1 MIDMPKLTGI
11 RLVLVILGVALLP
24 GLASAAAAIAT
35 RPAVAE
41 KREPDDQRIALSRQI
56 ADRYGLTLADRTA
69 VWTLDEVISVKAAL
83 DQIADRLAG
92 IANRD
97 VHQILKGL
105 LENTALYRDRA
116 CNDNIAYTISG
127 TVSVY
132 DEWAEYDEA
141 GRAFYL
147 AHELGHVLD
156 AHGSPLHLIVGEVSS
171 VFAHNVGAYVDD
183 DGVYHLGRY
192 FPLQRTPD
200 RYRHRSDSAAED
212 WAESFATV
220 VVPEFE
226 AEWRNIGALRISEVR
241 RIVGLWIT
249 QASAEIRARSH

>member
-1 MIDMPKLTGI
+1 MHRLIGI
-11 RLVLVILGVALLP
+11 KRMLVILGLAVLP
-24 GLASAAAAIAT
+24 LLASAAAAVAT
-35 RPAVAE
+35 APIVAE
-41 KREPDDQRIALSRQI
+41 PYEPDDQRIALIQQI
-56 ADRYGLTLADRTA
+56 NDQYGLTLADRTA
-69 VWTLDEVISVKAAL
+69 EWTLGEVMSVKAAL
-83 DQIADRLAG
+83 DEIADRLAE
-92 IANRD
+92 IAYRD
-97 VHQILKGL
+97 VPHILKGL

-116 CNDNIAYTISG
+116 YNGNIAYAVGG

-132 DEWAEYDEA
+132 DKWAEYDET

-156 AHGSPLHLIVGEVSS
+156 VHGSPLQLILGEVSS
-171 VFAHNVGAYVDD
+171 VFAHNVGAYVDA

-200 RYRHRSDSAAED
+200 RIRHRSDSSAED

-226 AEWRNIGALRISEVR
+226 ARWRNIGALRNSEVR
-241 RIVGLWIT
+241 RIIGLWIK
-249 QASAEIRARSH
+249 QAGAEIRPLSHQ